1 MNVLLII
8 SIALHLGFCL
18 LLSIQLTIRKF
29 HSKLH
34 VARLLRLQFHI
45 QGYSFSILYLRSRP
59 HLLQIWCYYAYAYS
73 SRLPLQPIT
82 PTQQAPTMNF
92 SVCSVWFSGHKHSST
107 PLLLFLQIIYDIKKN
122 LATVCSSAWVYRCQF
137 FFCCTC
143 LLPFS
148 EPAIALFTPGIC
160 KTRTLDWTARGLDH
174 GL

>member
-18 LLSIQLTIRKF
+18 LLSIQLMIWKF

-45 QGYSFSILYLRSRP
+45 QGYSFSILYLRSRL
-59 HLLQIWCYYAYAYS
+59 HLLQIWCYYAYS
-73 SRLPLQPIT
+73 SRLPIQPIT

-92 SVCSVWFSGHKHSST
+92 SVCSVMIFRAQTQLNPT
-107 PLLLFLQIIYDIKKN
+107 PRVLANNYDTNKN

-137 FFCCTC
+137 FFVAHACC
-143 LLPFS
+143 L
-148 EPAIALFTPGIC
+148 
-160 KTRTLDWTARGLDH
+160 
-174 GL
+174 